1 MIFFLLSLLFWLSA
15 WCVNIWIARQDA
27 RNSWTIFPPILFGL
41 SLILIWE
48 ATILCFEVSPVI
60 LPPPSAIFLKLISS
74 GPILWADFVQTVI
87 KGALSGYLFGC
98 LSALLLALVVDR
110 FQFLERGLL
119 PIGNF
124 MAAMPIIGIAPILVM
139 WYGYGW
145 QSKSAVVT
153 VMVFFPMLINTV
165 QGMKMSDRIHSDLML
180 TYNASYTQN
189 LLKLK
194 LTTAMPFIFN
204 GLKIGT
210 TLALIGA
217 IVAEFFG
224 SPVRGMGFRIS
235 TEAARFSLD
244 MVWAEITVAAISGSL
259 FYGIVVLFKR
269 WITFWHPSKRGSA

>member
-145 QSKSAVVT
+145 HGDV
-153 VMVFFPMLINTV
+153 I
-165 QGMKMSDRIHSDLML
+165 RICII
-180 TYNASYTQN
+180 AN
-189 LLKLK
+189 L
-194 LTTAMPFIFN
+194 FQ
-204 GLKIGT
+204 
-210 TLALIGA
+210 
-217 IVAEFFG
+217 
-224 SPVRGMGFRIS
+224 
-235 TEAARFSLD
+235 
-244 MVWAEITVAAISGSL
+244 SL
-259 FYGIVVLFKR
+259 FL
-269 WITFWHPSKRGSA
+269 